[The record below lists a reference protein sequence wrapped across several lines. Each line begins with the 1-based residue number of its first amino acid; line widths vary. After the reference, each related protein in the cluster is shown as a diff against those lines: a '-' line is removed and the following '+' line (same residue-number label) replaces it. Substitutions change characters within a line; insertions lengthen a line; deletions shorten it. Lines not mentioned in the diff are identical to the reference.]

1 MQLDSQPC
9 LTINVSYFYQSINFL
24 HVRLHAPLSRY
35 CTRKILSWKYCFPK
49 WQQHMHY
56 NKEPKWSY
64 NSDFGTANIIG
75 CFSVFKFM
83 HSFLVIALFLL
94 FFFFWK
100 IGGDFLKIF
109 YCCRFVRRSRNKGKG
124 NLKDKSLA
132 NDNCRRHSGPLSPST
147 TQLQSH
153 INV

>member
-1 MQLDSQPC
+1 MCDYTHLFPDIVREKYS
-9 LTINVSYFYQSINFL
+9 LENIVSPNGNNIDMHTL
-24 HVRLHAPLSRY
+24 AL
-35 CTRKILSWKYCFPK
+35 
-49 WQQHMHY
+49 MHY
-56 NKEPKWSY
+56 NKKPKWSY
-64 NSDFGTANIIG
+64 NSNFGSANIIG

-83 HSFLVIALFLL
+83 HSFLAIALFLL
-94 FFFFWK
+94 FFFK

-109 YCCRFVRRSRNKGKG
+109 NCCRFVCRSRNKGKG

-132 NDNCRRHSGPLSPST
+132 NDNCRRHSGLLSPST